1 MSGGRGEALV
11 HRGQGLVRSRVFRWV
26 FLAVVVGLA
35 VLALAVDGEEFL
47 VGVRRLGVPSLLL
60 ALLFT
65 VANVVLSAV
74 AWRSVLA
81 DLGSVMSTRATGQV
95 FFVGQLGKYLPGSLW
110 HVVAQVE
117 LAADHGISRRR
128 SASATVV
135 HVVIV
140 FTTAL
145 LLGVAGFALVPDLLP
160 GGYRWLAVL
169 VLPLLA
175 LLYPPVLNR
184 VLDRVLALARRPAL
198 EHSVSH
204 LGALRTTAWAFASW
218 LAIGLQTLV
227 LVERVG
233 DLELSVRLVVLSVTA
248 FALAWCVGFVAFI
261 SPAGAGAREAALV
274 LMLSGVLS
282 PGRALLVA
290 VVSRVLMSASDL
302 GLAGIAIVLEKRRT
316 RALERAGGSGAPGAE
331 DGPGGEAGGEDEP
344 GAGRGPGAPAEE
356 QPGDGDP
363 QGRG

>member
-1 MSGGRGEALV
+1 MTDDAGGAGDMTDAGRTGDGEGGRGDRLV
-11 HRGQGLVRSRVFRWV
+11 ARGQGLVRSRVFRWV
-26 FLAVVVGLA
+26 FLVIVVVLA
-35 VLALAVDGEEFL
+35 GVALAVDGDEFL
-47 VGVRRLGVPSLLL
+47 LGVRRLGVPVLLVG
-60 ALLFT
+60 LLFT
-65 VANVVLSAV
+65 AANVLLSAV

-81 DLGSVMSTRATGQV
+81 DLGSIMSTRATGQV
-95 FFVGQLGKYLPGSLW
+95 FLVGQLGKYLPGSLW

-117 LAADHGISRRR
+117 LAADHGVSRRR

-175 LLYPPVLNR
+175 LLWPPVLNR
-184 VLDRVLALARRPAL
+184 VLDRVLTLARRPAL
-198 EHSVSH
+198 EHTISFR
-204 LGALRTTAWAFASW
+204 GAFRTTGWAFASW
-218 LAIGLQTLV
+218 LAIGLQTLL
-227 LVERVG
+227 LVQRVG
-233 DLELSVRLVVLSVTA
+233 DLPWSPRLVVLSVTA
-248 FALAWCVGFVAFI
+248 FALAWCVGFVTFI

-290 VVSRVLMSASDL
+290 VVSRVLMTASDL

-316 RALERAGGSGAPGAE
+316 RALARRAA
-331 DGPGGEAGGEDEP
+331 DGP
-344 GAGRGPGAPAEE
+344 AP
-356 QPGDGDP
+356 DP
-363 QGRG
+363 S

>member
-1 MSGGRGEALV
+1 MSGGAGDGAAAYGLV
-11 HRGQGLVRSRVFRWV
+11 ARGQGLVRSRAFRWV
-26 FLAVVVGLA
+26 FLALVVALA
-35 VLALAVDGEEFL
+35 VVALVVDGEEFL
-47 VGVRRLGVPSLLL
+47 VGVRRLGVPLLL
-60 ALLFT
+60 VALLFT
-65 VANVVLSAV
+65 MANVLLSAV

-117 LAADHGISRRR
+117 LAADHGVSRRR

-169 VLPLLA
+169 VVPLLA
-175 LLYPPVLNR
+175 LLWPPVLNR
-184 VLDRVLALARRPAL
+184 VLARVLAVARRPAL
-198 EHSVSH
+198 EHTISVR
-204 LGALRTTAWAFASW
+204 GAFRTTAWAFASW
-218 LAIGLQTLV
+218 LAIGVQTLL
-227 LVERVG
+227 LVQRVG
-233 DLELSVRLVVLSVTA
+233 DIPWSVRLVVLSVTA
-248 FALAWCVGFVAFI
+248 FALAWCVGFVTFI

-290 VVSRVLMSASDL
+290 VVSRVLMTASDL
-302 GLAGIAIVLEKRRT
+302 GLAGLAIVLERR
-316 RALERAGGSGAPGAE
+316 RARNRARRGEAVDDAPDAPAPGT
-331 DGPGGEAGGEDEP
+331 
-344 GAGRGPGAPAEE
+344 
-356 QPGDGDP
+356 GDG
-363 QGRG
+363 GR

>member
-1 MSGGRGEALV
+1 MSGGSRGEALLT
-11 HRGQGLVRSRVFRWV
+11 RGQGLVRSRVFRWV
-26 FLAVVVGLA
+26 FLALVLSLA
-35 VLALAVDGEEFL
+35 VAALALDGREFL

-60 ALLFT
+60 ALVFT
-65 VANVVLSAV
+65 VANVVLSAL

-81 DLGSVMSTRATGQV
+81 DLGSVMSSRATGQV

-117 LAADHGISRRR
+117 LAADHGVSRRR

-135 HVVIV
+135 HVVVV

-145 LLGVAGFALVPDLLP
+145 LLGVTGFALVPDLLP

-175 LLYPPVLNR
+175 LLWPPVLNR
-184 VLDRVLALARRPAL
+184 VLDRVLALARRPPL
-198 EHSVSH
+198 EHTISRR
-204 LGALRTTAWAFASW
+204 GALRTTAWAVASW

-233 DLELSVRLVVLSVTA
+233 DIAFSPRLLVLSVTA

-274 LMLSGVLS
+274 LMLSGVMS

-290 VVSRVLMSASDL
+290 VVSRVLMSGADL
-302 GLAGIAIVLEKRRT
+302 GLAGVAIVLERFRT
-316 RALERAGGSGAPGAE
+316 RATARR
-331 DGPGGEAGGEDEP
+331 GPDVGPDEGP
-344 GAGRGPGAPAEE
+344 DVGPDAGAGQDRP
-356 QPGDGDP
+356 
-363 QGRG
+363 